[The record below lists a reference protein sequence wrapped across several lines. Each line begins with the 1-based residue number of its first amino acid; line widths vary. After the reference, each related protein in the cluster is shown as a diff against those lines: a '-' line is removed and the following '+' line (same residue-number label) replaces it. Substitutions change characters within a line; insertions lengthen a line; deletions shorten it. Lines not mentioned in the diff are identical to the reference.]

1 MYTTKTAD
9 REQVLKAVAATH
21 RAMER
26 HACSKSQFKFK
37 CFSCGEMINRG
48 DNITR
53 CMKETT
59 GMTLRY
65 RGAGGECGLTMAES
79 AFYQA
84 ETGKDMWVHIGCNP
98 CYWDKGFDNGDESS
112 PPGLRGVPTEWGCKV
127 DREFEDWTSGPGGE
141 SWLIMGVPY
150 FLKVKGYPKEKSMKS
165 RIIHAVTRFQ
175 ALWRGYIYKKAYPI
189 ARLDAIATRVL
200 NEAGLE
206 DEDWTQNLIRSLA
219 SGVEANWLQS
229 GEGGC
234 GQEVPDLITKRQ
246 QTCWEEEWRQN
257 NGMERWL
264 WSGEGGYH
272 VGDHIEVLFN
282 ENQQTEA
289 LYSGEIIEVQ
299 YRGSMSTKIKVKFH
313 YDGEVRNYTGEKF
326 NLLKREGEQHKRKV
340 GIEANFTGRI
350 FTNLRSKKKKKKKK
364 KKKEKQDD
372 EGNLFLL
379 DY

>member
-1 MYTTKTAD
+1 MYTTKTAG

-65 RGAGGECGLTMAES
+65 RGAGGECGLTMAETT
-79 AFYQA
+79 FYQA

-175 ALWRGYIYKKAYPI
+175 ALWRGYIYKKAYPL
-189 ARLDAIATRVL
+189 ARLDAIAKRVL

-206 DEDWTQNLIRSLA
+206 A

-229 GEGGC
+229 EEGGC
-234 GQEVPDLITKRQ
+234 GQEVPDLITNRQ

-264 WSGEGGYH
+264 WSGEGGYN

-313 YDGEVRNYTGEKF
+313 YDGEVRNYTDEKF
-326 NLLKREGEQHKRKV
+326 NLLKREGQRHKRKV

-350 FTNLRSKKKKKKKK
+350 FTNLCSTKKKKKKKRK

-372 EGNLFLL
+372 EGDLFLL
-379 DY
+379 DS

>member
-1 MYTTKTAD
+1 MYTTTTAS
-9 REQVLKAVAATH
+9 REQVLKAVAAAG

-26 HACSKSQFKFK
+26 HVCSKSQFKFK

-48 DNITR
+48 DKITR

-65 RGAGGECGLTMAES
+65 RGAGGECGLTMAET

-98 CYWDKGFDNGDESS
+98 CYWDEGFDNGDESS
-112 PPGLRGVPTEWGCKV
+112 PPALRGVPTEWGCKV
-127 DREFEDWTSGPGGE
+127 DREFEDWISRPGGE
-141 SWLIMGVPY
+141 VWINKVEL
-150 FLKVKGYPKEKSMKS
+150 FLKIKGYPNEKSMRA
-165 RIIHAVTRFQ
+165 RIIQAVTRFQ

-189 ARLDAIATRVL
+189 ALQQAQAEQMYPPAMQAAVDAEI
-200 NEAGLE
+200 EAALSY
-206 DEDWTQNLIRSLA
+206 RS
-219 SGVEANWLQS
+219 
-229 GEGGC
+229 
-234 GQEVPDLITKRQ
+234 

-264 WSGEGGYH
+264 WSGEGGYN

-282 ENQQTEA
+282 QNQQMEA
-289 LYSGEIIEVQ
+289 LYSGEVIGVQ
-299 YRGSMSTKIKVKFH
+299 YRGSMPTKIKVKFH
-313 YDGEVRNYTGEKF
+313 YDGEVRTYTGEKF
-326 NLLKREGEQHKRKV
+326 NFLKREGKQHKMKV

-350 FTNLRSKKKKKKKK
+350 FTNLFSTKKKKKKRKK
-364 KKKEKQDD
+364 KKNKKEKQDD
-372 EGNLFLL
+372 EGDLFLL